1 MLSIIIETTN
11 HEDALSR
18 TLLPLVSGAV
28 QGLVRDVIV
37 LDHGSTDQTTRVAE
51 QAGCSIVSGI
61 PLIECISRAR
71 GDWLLLLEPGARV
84 SASWVESVERH
95 CASSP
100 SPARFSRSLEGRPA
114 FFSRIVRRDT
124 ALCDGLLISKKQ
136 ALVLAKSAVS
146 SEALARGLASRK
158 MNAEIVPA
166 GR

>member
-37 LDHGSTDQTTRVAE
+37 LDHGSTDQTKRVAE
-51 QAGCSIVSGI
+51 QAGCSILSGVS
-61 PLIECISRAR
+61 LRECISRAR

-84 SASWVESVERH
+84 SVNWVESVERH
-95 CASSP
+95 CVISQ

-114 FFSRIVRRDT
+114 FFSRIMRRDT
-124 ALCDGLLISKKQ
+124 ALVDGLLITKRQ
-136 ALVLAKSAVS
+136 ALALCKSAAT

>member
-28 QGLVRDVIV
+28 HGLVRDVIV

-51 QAGCSIVSGI
+51 QAGCTIVSGVT
-61 PLIECISRAR
+61 LSECISRAR

-84 SASWVESVERH
+84 SVNWVESIERH
-95 CASSP
+95 CAMSQ
-100 SPARFSRSLEGRPA
+100 SPARFSRSREGRPA
-114 FFSRIVRRDT
+114 FFSRIIRRDT
-124 ALCDGLLISKKQ
+124 ALMDGLLITKKQ
-136 ALVLAKSAVS
+136 ALALAKTAVT

>member
-11 HEDALSR
+11 HEDELSR

-28 QGLVRDVIV
+28 YGLVRDVIV
-37 LDHGSTDQTTRVAE
+37 LDHGSSDQTSRVAE
-51 QAGCSIVSGI
+51 QAGCTIMSGTT
-61 PLIECISRAR
+61 LSACISRAR

-84 SASWVESVERH
+84 SANWVESVERH
-95 CASSP
+95 CASSQ

-114 FFSRIVRRDT
+114 FFSRIVRRET
-124 ALCDGLLISKKQ
+124 ALIDGLLITKKQ
-136 ALVLAKSAVS
+136 ASALAKSAVT
-146 SEALARGLASRK
+146 SEALARGLAGRK

>member
-100 SPARFSRSLEGRPA
+100 SPARFSRSVEGRPA

>member
-37 LDHGSTDQTTRVAE
+37 LDHGSNDQTTRVAE

-84 SASWVESVERH
+84 SASWVESVARH
-95 CASSP
+95 CAISQ

-114 FFSRIVRRDT
+114 FFSRIMRRDT
-124 ALCDGLLISKKQ
+124 ALVDGLLITKRQ
-136 ALVLAKSAVS
+136 ALAHAKSAS
-146 SEALARGLASRK
+146 TSEALARGLASHK